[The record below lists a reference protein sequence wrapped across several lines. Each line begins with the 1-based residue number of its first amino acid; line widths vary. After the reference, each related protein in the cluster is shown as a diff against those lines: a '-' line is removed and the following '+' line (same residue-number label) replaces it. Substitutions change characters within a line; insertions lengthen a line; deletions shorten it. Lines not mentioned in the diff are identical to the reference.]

1 MFIFKFYGNLMYKLL
16 VLFSCIF
23 LSAGCSNDDST
34 PVDPPNNISGFMLA
48 QVNFASW
55 SAEELEAARVRDTLN
70 IKGTKSI
77 LNNPDYI
84 SSEMLIRII
93 NINQPGIIG
102 IGENESGIQYFVKG
116 TFTYKSVNGL
126 QDKIFTA
133 YYLDYSL
140 MKINSITDD
149 SIEAEF
155 DMKLYNQDFTDSLF
169 ITGGRMNIDF

>member
-1 MFIFKFYGNLMYKLL
+1 MNKLL
-16 VLFSCIF
+16 VLFFCIF
-23 LSAGCSNDDST
+23 LSAGCSKDDSN
-34 PVDPPNNISGFMLA
+34 PVDPTNNVTGFMLA

-55 SAEELEAARVRDTLN
+55 SAEELEAARLQNTLN
-70 IKGTKSI
+70 IKGTKTI
-77 LNNPDYI
+77 LNNPVYN
-84 SSEMLIRII
+84 SSELLIRII
-93 NINQPGIIG
+93 NINQPGTFG
-102 IGENESGIQYFVKG
+102 IGENESGIQYFIKG
-116 TFTYKSVNGL
+116 TYTLKSNDGSQTEV
-126 QDKIFTA
+126 FTA